1 MPEKELRVMAENES
15 RSQGADLEASP
26 PGVSDSSLPEGPG
39 FKDRKIGLIAFGVVQ
54 LLMALGMVLMAAFQ
68 FMMVAGAE
76 RFAPPGSVP
85 ASKWTLLGGGF
96 VFLALAVVA
105 VVLGIGS
112 IRCRRWARSLNLLL
126 ASLGLAMG
134 VLASI
139 TLGFLMPRMMRT
151 MESQMGATS
160 AGFGFVIGCMAVV
173 MVFMYLIVPAA
184 FVVFYRSRH
193 VKATCEFYDPEPRWT
208 DRRPLP
214 VLAGASMLL
223 LGTASV
229 VTPAM
234 GLGVPLFGWIATG
247 AAAWLIAGGFSLAS
261 AVLAWGFFHRR
272 RWAWLGALANTVLGG
287 ANGLLMFRGGKFY
300 EQMQLATDQLE
311 MINEIGLTR
320 VMTTMMAAM
329 MLIWF
334 GFYLWLGRY
343 FKAGETLLD
352 NPG

>member
-1 MPEKELRVMAENES
+1 MMAENES

-39 FKDRKIGLIAFGVVQ
+39 FKDRKIGLIVFGVVQ

-76 RFAPPGSVP
+76 RFAPPGSAP

-134 VLASI
+134 VLGSI

-151 MESQMGATS
+151 MEIQMS
-160 AGFGFVIGCMAVV
+160 AAPAWFGFFIGCMAVG

-214 VLAGASMLL
+214 VLAGALMLL
-223 LGTASV
+223 SGTASV

-234 GLGVPLFGWIATG
+234 GFGVPLFGWIATG
-247 AAAWLIAGGFSLAS
+247 AAAWLIAGGFTLAS
-261 AVLAWGFFHRR
+261 ALLAWGFFHRR

-287 ANGLLMFRGGKFY
+287 ANGLLMFRGKGWY
-300 EQMQLATDQLE
+300 ELAQVPNDQLE
-311 MINEIGLTR
+311 TMEKMGIPGLMR
-320 VMTTMMAAM
+320 PMMAT
-329 MLIWF
+329 
-334 GFYLWLGRY
+334 GFVLTLVFYVWLGKY
-343 FKAGETLLD
+343 FKTD
-352 NPG
+352 DQS